1 MSFTNEIGRNEI
13 VLGRAFKDRP
23 VKLIALQNRGAAV
36 EVKAEGDQHSI
47 GFRKEWVFRFD
58 PQLFSKLSAAYSQ
71 RDSEALAD
79 LWANAEPYR
88 G

>member
-1 MSFTNEIGRNEI
+1 MGLTNENGQNET
-13 VLGRAFKDRP
+13 VLGRAFRDRP
-23 VKLIALQNRGAAV
+23 IKLIALSDRGAAV

-71 RDSEALAD
+71 GDSEALSD
-79 LWANAEPYR
+79 LWASAEPYR